1 MGVEREECVLI
12 GVGANLPLN
21 AQEGPLSTCQKA
33 LQKIQ
38 DSGISVLNKS
48 SWYLSEPV
56 PVSAEPWYING
67 VILVST
73 DLKPNELLET
83 LLSIENLFG
92 RSVRERVGPR
102 TLDLDLLSYGD
113 TVCFQEGSPKLSLP
127 HPQLTKRNFV
137 IVPLAEILPF
147 WRHPI
152 SGVAAHELA
161 GNLHRNQKIVKLSPQ
176 ALEI

>member
-1 MGVEREECVLI
+1 MGLERAGGILI
-12 GVGANLPLN
+12 GVGANLPLTT
-21 AQEGPLSTCQKA
+21 QDGPLSTCQKA
-33 LQKIQ
+33 LRKIQ
-38 DSGISVLNKS
+38 DSGISVLSKS

-73 DLKPNELLET
+73 DLKPNDLLET
-83 LLSIENLFG
+83 LLGIENLFG
-92 RSVRERVGPR
+92 RSVGERLGPR

-113 TVCFQEGSPKLSLP
+113 MICFQQGSPELSLP
-127 HPQLTKRNFV
+127 HPQLAKRNFV
-137 IVPLAEILPF
+137 IVPLAEILPY

-152 SGVAAHELA
+152 SGLAAYEMA

>member
-1 MGVEREECVLI
+1 
-12 GVGANLPLN
+12 
-21 AQEGPLSTCQKA
+21 
-33 LQKIQ
+33 
-38 DSGISVLNKS
+38 
-48 SWYLSEPV
+48 V

-83 LLSIENLFG
+83 LLGIENLFG

-113 TVCFQEGSPKLSLP
+113 RVCFQEGSPKLSLP
-127 HPQLTKRNFV
+127 HPQLAKRNFV
-137 IVPLAEILPF
+137 IVPLAEILPY

-152 SGVAAHELA
+152 SGVAAYELA

>member
-1 MGVEREECVLI
+1 MGLDREGGILI
-12 GVGANLPLN
+12 GVGANLPLTT
-21 AQEGPLSTCQKA
+21 QDGPLSTCQKA
-33 LQKIQ
+33 LRKIQ
-38 DSGISVLNKS
+38 DSGISVLSKS

-73 DLKPNELLET
+73 DLKPNDLLET
-83 LLSIENLFG
+83 LLGIENLFG
-92 RSVRERVGPR
+92 RSVRERLGPR

-113 TVCFQEGSPKLSLP
+113 MICFQKGSPELSLP
-127 HPQLTKRNFV
+127 HPQLAKRNFV
-137 IVPLAEILPF
+137 IVPLAEILPY

-152 SGVAAHELA
+152 SGVAAYELA